1 MWIFVLTVIIGLLII
16 FSAIKIQNTETLS
29 TSISENDSFVDNVLY
44 TFEITEVESFQENL
58 QKIVDSETHEKLV
71 EVTARIISEPS
82 NKLDKHA
89 IKVEVKGMAVGYL
102 YRNDEH
108 QLKGNLIDHKVAAA
122 INVDG
127 DSFYNVKLALQ
138 NVLDLKEI

>member
-1 MWIFVLTVIIGLLII
+1 MWILVLTVIIGLLII
-16 FSAIKIQNTETLS
+16 FFTRKIQNTETLS
-29 TSISENDSFVDNVLY
+29 TSISENDSFIDNVLY

-102 YRNDEH
+102 HRNDAH
-108 QLKGNLIDHKVAAA
+108 QLKGILIDHKVAAA
-122 INVDG
+122 INVGG

-138 NVLDLKEI
+138 NVFDLKEI

>member
-1 MWIFVLTVIIGLLII
+1 MSF
-16 FSAIKIQNTETLS
+16 FSTL
-29 TSISENDSFVDNVLY
+29 NDSFVDNVLY

-89 IKVEVKGMAVGYL
+89 IKVEVIGMAVGYL
-102 YRNDEH
+102 YRNDAH
-108 QLKGNLIDHKVAAA
+108 Q
-122 INVDG
+122 
-127 DSFYNVKLALQ
+127 
-138 NVLDLKEI
+138 